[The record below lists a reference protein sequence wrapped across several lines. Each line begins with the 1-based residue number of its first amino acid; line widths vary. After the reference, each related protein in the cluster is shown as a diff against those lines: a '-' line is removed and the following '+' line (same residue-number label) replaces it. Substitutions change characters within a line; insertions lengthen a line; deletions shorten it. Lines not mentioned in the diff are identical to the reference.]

1 MKQLDSKR
9 INHYIKQTA
18 NGNESAFDK
27 LFVYTYE
34 NMKHIAKFYLK
45 NKSNADYVLVEFY
58 KIILDK
64 VNSFDSEENGYNWMY
79 TIAKNLA
86 LNDNQKNK
94 KIGYISDGYYEI
106 EDNSFQP
113 LKTLIIEET
122 MAILNDKEKELLY
135 RLYWEGY
142 TIKEIAEKDNIPTA
156 TLYTQRKRIFKKMKK
171 FLKNWIKIASLFVYI
186 VEGKNLTNIFTENT
200 I

>member
-27 LFVYTYE
+27 LFVYTYD

-45 NKSNADYVLVEFY
+45 NKSNADDVLVEFY

-113 LKTLIIEET
+113 LKTLIVEEA

-171 FLKNWIKIASLFVYI
+171 FLKN
-186 VEGKNLTNIFTENT
+186 
-200 I
+200 

>member
-1 MKQLDSKR
+1 LKQLDSKR

-27 LFVYTYE
+27 LFVYTYD

-45 NKSNADYVLVEFY
+45 NKSNADDVLVEFY

-64 VNSFDSEENGYNWMY
+64 VNSFDSKENGYNWMY

-113 LKTLIIEET
+113 LKTLIVEET

-156 TLYTQRKRIFKKMKK
+156 TFYKQRKRIFKKMKK

>member
-18 NGNESAFDK
+18 NGNEGAFDK
-27 LFVYTYE
+27 LFVYTYD

-45 NKSNADYVLVEFY
+45 NKSNADDVLVEFY

-113 LKTLIIEET
+113 LKTLIVEET

-171 FLKNWIKIASLFVYI
+171 FLKN
-186 VEGKNLTNIFTENT
+186 
-200 I
+200 

>member
-1 MKQLDSKR
+1 MKQLDSKKN
-9 INHYIKQTA
+9 NHYIKQTA
-18 NGNESAFDK
+18 NGNESAFEK

-34 NMKHIAKFYLK
+34 NMKHIVKFYLK
-45 NKSNADYVLVEFY
+45 NKSNADDVLVEFY

-86 LNDNQKNK
+86 LNDNQKNN
-94 KIGYISDGYYEI
+94 KIEYINDGYCEI

-113 LKTLIIEET
+113 LKTLIVEEAI
-122 MAILNDKEKELLY
+122 AILNDKEKELLY

-142 TIKEIAEKDNIPTA
+142 TIKEIAERDNVPISTI
-156 TLYTQRKRIFKKMKK
+156 YTKRARIYKKMKN
-171 FLKNWIKIASLFVYI
+171 FLKN
-186 VEGKNLTNIFTENT
+186 
-200 I
+200 

>member
-1 MKQLDSKR
+1 MITRKIILKQLDSKK

-45 NKSNADYVLVEFY
+45 NKSNADDVLVELY

-79 TIAKNLA
+79 TITKNLA
-86 LNDNQKNK
+86 LDDNK
-94 KIGYISDGYYEI
+94 KNNKIEYINDGYCEI

-113 LKTLIIEET
+113 LKTLIVEEI

-135 RLYWEGY
+135 RLFWEGY
-142 TIKEIAEKDNIPTA
+142 TIKEIAAINNVPISTI
-156 TLYTQRKRIFKKMKK
+156 YTQRARVYKKMKNY
-171 FLKNWIKIASLFVYI
+171 LKK
-186 VEGKNLTNIFTENT
+186 
-200 I
+200 

>member
-1 MKQLDSKR
+1 MITRKIILKQLDSKR

-34 NMKHIAKFYLK
+34 NMKHIAKFYFK
-45 NKSNADYVLVEFY
+45 NKSNADDVLVELY

-79 TIAKNLA
+79 TITKNLA
-86 LNDNQKNK
+86 LDDNRRNK
-94 KIGYISDGYYEI
+94 KIGYISGGYYEI

-113 LKTLIIEET
+113 LKTLIVEEA
-122 MAILNDKEKELLY
+122 MAILNDKQKELLY

-142 TIKEIAEKDNIPTA
+142 TIKEIAERDNVPISTI
-156 TLYTQRKRIFKKMKK
+156 YIKRARIYKKMKN
-171 FLKNWIKIASLFVYI
+171 FLKN
-186 VEGKNLTNIFTENT
+186 
-200 I
+200 

>member
-27 LFVYTYE
+27 LFVYTYD

-45 NKSNADYVLVEFY
+45 NKSNADDVLVEFY

-113 LKTLIIEET
+113 LKTLIVEET

-142 TIKEIAEKDNIPTA
+142 TIKEIAERDNVPISTI
-156 TLYTQRKRIFKKMKK
+156 YTKRARIYKKMKN
-171 FLKNWIKIASLFVYI
+171 FLKN
-186 VEGKNLTNIFTENT
+186 
-200 I
+200 

>member
-1 MKQLDSKR
+1 
-9 INHYIKQTA
+9 
-18 NGNESAFDK
+18 
-27 LFVYTYE
+27 
-34 NMKHIAKFYLK
+34 
-45 NKSNADYVLVEFY
+45 
-58 KIILDK
+58 
-64 VNSFDSEENGYNWMY
+64 
-79 TIAKNLA
+79 
-86 LNDNQKNK
+86 
-94 KIGYISDGYYEI
+94 
-106 EDNSFQP
+106 
-113 LKTLIIEET
+113 

>member
-45 NKSNADYVLVEFY
+45 NKSNADDVLVEFY

-64 VNSFDSEENGYNWMY
+64 VNSFDSKENGYNWMY

-86 LNDNQKNK
+86 LDDNK
-94 KIGYISDGYYEI
+94 KNNKIEYINDGYCEI

-113 LKTLIIEET
+113 LKTLIVEEA

-142 TIKEIAEKDNIPTA
+142 TIKEIASINNVPISTI
-156 TLYTQRKRIFKKMKK
+156 YTQRARIYKKMKN
-171 FLKNWIKIASLFVYI
+171 FLKNWIKIAVSFVYK
-186 VEGKNLTNIFTENT
+186 VEREKINEN
-200 I
+200 